1 MLIKLFWLYVEFIL
15 MNSTFIIYTN
25 LDEKNTRPSD
35 EAIKFWNMQ
44 DSNWISSEFII
55 LKILFAAGS
64 VYILISVSFFNE
76 IFKL

>member
-1 MLIKLFWLYVEFIL
+1 

-35 EAIKFWNMQ
+35 EAIKFWKMQ
-44 DSNWISSEFII
+44 DSNLISSEFII

-64 VYILISVSFFNE
+64 V
-76 IFKL
+76 